1 MLVMS
6 KKDGKVLFR
15 ADDARLIEALDAYA
29 DSVRRSRNMAINILL
44 EEALA
49 SHGFWPPQPV
59 EPPTGGDEPQE
70 PPKRGK
76 KK

>member
-1 MLVMS
+1 MPLMTEK

-15 ADDARLIEALDAYA
+15 ADNPRLIDALDTYA

-44 EEALA
+44 EEALTK
-49 SHGFWPPQPV
+49 HGFWPPP
-59 EPPTGGDEPQE
+59 EGESPAGEDE